1 MTLFMSTNFK
11 IQDKEI
17 TVVNNKK
24 TDNKTIW

>member
-1 MTLFMSTNFK
+1 MTSMSINFK
-11 IQDKEI
+11 IQDEEI